1 MSRSPAIPPNSGAFV
16 HRVLVFMMARQDSEP
31 RRPFAKR
38 SLGQNFL
45 SDRNYVRK
53 IVNAIDPSPT
63 DIIIEIG
70 PGRGA
75 LTELLVATGARIIA
89 IELDGE
95 LIPFLEGTFGESGN
109 FRLIEQDALNIN
121 FLSLA
126 EVEGDRLKVVAN
138 LPYYISTA
146 ILQRLIDQRGAFS
159 ELVLMFQREVVERMT
174 AKPGDP
180 ERGFLSVL
188 VEAFLDVDR
197 LFDVPPSAFRPVP
210 KVWSTVVSIKP
221 LAAKNPSD
229 EGFKKLISH
238 AFKQPRKTIV
248 NNLKNVYPNINE
260 VLSHCDVDPSLR
272 PERLTQQ
279 QWKCIC
285 MRLRVGESD
294 HNV

>member
-1 MSRSPAIPPNSGAFV
+1 
-16 HRVLVFMMARQDSEP
+16 MARQDSES

-45 SDRNYVRK
+45 SDRNYVQK
-53 IVNAIDPSPT
+53 IVSAIDPSPT
-63 DIIIEIG
+63 DIVIEIG

-75 LTELLVATGARIIA
+75 LTELLVATGARTIA
-89 IELDGE
+89 IELDRD
-95 LIPFLEGTFGESGN
+95 LIPLLESKFGPSGN
-109 FRLIEQDALNIN
+109 FQLVEADALNID
-121 FLSLA
+121 FSTLVD
-126 EVEGDRLKVVAN
+126 VEGDKLKLVAN

-146 ILQRLIDQRGAFS
+146 ILQRLIDQRDAFS

-188 VEAFLDVDR
+188 VEAFLDVKR

-210 KVWSTVVSIKP
+210 KVSSTVVGIMP
-221 LAAKNPSD
+221 LAAKSPLD
-229 EGFKKLISH
+229 EGFKELISH
-238 AFKQPRKTIV
+238 AFRQPRKTLF
-248 NNLKNVYPNINE
+248 NNLKNVYPNINV
-260 VLSHCDVDPSLR
+260 VLSRCDVDPSLR

-285 MRLRVGESD
+285 MGLRGVESD
-294 HNV
+294 HNA